1 MTHEHNT
8 SGFEPQS
15 DRYKRIEE
23 LNHESFLM
31 HEESPFVVVQS
42 LHSVGAP
49 RDILTEAYNKDM
61 PSDVIAQ
68 AKAIGRHI
76 VVGNVSPLNGYGPKE
91 MSPEEKVADAQ
102 SNIREFLMNNNVDPA
117 NVRMLRPER
126 DYTTPLTAVD
136 VDQESLQPDDTG
148 LLRPDMAGDFLYTY
162 NQENVLAARPAD
174 CPIVFLSAG
183 TPRGEVTVLLHLAW
197 QGVAHG
203 YISQAKQ
210 QLDHLGVDWS
220 SLRGQITPGGQ
231 GETFKFN
238 NFSKYNPHEQF
249 PDSVTMFTDLET
261 KQSEDG
267 TTTYDFGVDLAAEV
281 YEKLL
286 ETWGVDSYQLFLDTS
301 DTTSPSAGYSSHSR
315 SFKNYEVGGENSR
328 DLVMA
333 IRPQYPEQNPNKE
346 APIEILKEIVPLRV
360 RYIDFDG
367 VVQEGTIEVAKSVE
381 TDVKAFF
388 EKAAELSFPIHKVVK
403 SSDEAYHWDDDLLM
417 KDNTTSGFNYRLI
430 KGTDRPSA
438 HGAGY
443 AFDVN
448 TALNPYVRYTDKGV
462 EIDPPGVEYDPTQPG
477 VLTSDHPLVE
487 FMKKRGWEWGGDW
500 PPESGRTDYQHFQKI
515 PPSI

>member
-49 RDILTEAYNKDM
+49 RNILTEAYNKDM

-162 NQENVLAARPAD
+162 N
-174 CPIVFLSAG
+174 
-183 TPRGEVTVLLHLAW
+183 
-197 QGVAHG
+197 
-203 YISQAKQ
+203 
-210 QLDHLGVDWS
+210 
-220 SLRGQITPGGQ
+220 
-231 GETFKFN
+231 
-238 NFSKYNPHEQF
+238 
-249 PDSVTMFTDLET
+249 
-261 KQSEDG
+261 
-267 TTTYDFGVDLAAEV
+267 
-281 YEKLL
+281 
-286 ETWGVDSYQLFLDTS
+286 
-301 DTTSPSAGYSSHSR
+301 
-315 SFKNYEVGGENSR
+315 
-328 DLVMA
+328 
-333 IRPQYPEQNPNKE
+333 
-346 APIEILKEIVPLRV
+346 
-360 RYIDFDG
+360 
-367 VVQEGTIEVAKSVE
+367 
-381 TDVKAFF
+381 
-388 EKAAELSFPIHKVVK
+388 
-403 SSDEAYHWDDDLLM
+403 
-417 KDNTTSGFNYRLI
+417 
-430 KGTDRPSA
+430 
-438 HGAGY
+438 
-443 AFDVN
+443 
-448 TALNPYVRYTDKGV
+448 
-462 EIDPPGVEYDPTQPG
+462 
-477 VLTSDHPLVE
+477 
-487 FMKKRGWEWGGDW
+487 
-500 PPESGRTDYQHFQKI
+500 
-515 PPSI
+515 